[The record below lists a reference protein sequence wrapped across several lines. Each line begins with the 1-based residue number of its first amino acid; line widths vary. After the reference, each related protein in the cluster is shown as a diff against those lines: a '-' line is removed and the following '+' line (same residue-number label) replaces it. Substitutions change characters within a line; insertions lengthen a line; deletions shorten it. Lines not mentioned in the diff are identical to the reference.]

1 MSTTQ
6 QRQNVITV
14 AQYISRLTDPS
25 DLELIRAAYK
35 DAIRK
40 AAIAAANKFNV
51 GDKVMFYSKRHGL
64 VRGTITGFLTKNITL
79 KSDTG
84 VRWRVHPTF
93 LQKAS

>member
-1 MSTTQ
+1 MSTAE
-6 QRQNVITV
+6 QRKNVITV
-14 AQYISRLTDPS
+14 AQYISRITDAD
-25 DLELIRAAYK
+25 DLALIRAAYK

-51 GDKVMFYSKRHGL
+51 GDRVTFYSKRHGL

-93 LQKAS
+93 LKKE